1 LSANIN
7 LHKEFIS
14 KIEEFGVSFMNNLC
28 AFYATLTPLVI
39 ESVVPYVC
47 REGVGS
53 KNMLIAQQ
61 VICIQSHVYDLFT
74 NFLVTFYEE

>member
-47 REGVGS
+47 GKAFVQ
-53 KNMLIAQQ
+53 NMLIAQQ
-61 VICIQSHVYDLFT
+61 VSRIQSHVYNLFT
-74 NFLVTFYEE
+74 NFLVMFYEQ